1 MTTDAAST
9 SAPTTD
15 AATNSAY
22 RQIETHWRRLSQLSG
37 AISALHWDQSVMMP
51 PGGAAARAE
60 QIATLRVLRHEMMTE
75 TRLGALL
82 DEAAAEVSSGSR
94 ENAPDKVRWR
104 AANILEMRRRWV
116 HATAVPADL
125 VAAMSRAGSHCETIW
140 RDARANSDFESVR
153 PALADVLGLTKQIAE
168 AKSDVLGCSEYDA
181 LLDSYE
187 PGGRSE
193 NIDVIFDNY
202 AAFLPG
208 FLDDVLTRQNATSA
222 TTAPDGPF
230 PLEKQKAL
238 CRRMAE
244 TVGFDFNEGRLDES
258 LHPFSTGVPE
268 DSRITTRFEADDYT
282 FALMG
287 VLHETGHAMY
297 ERGRPAAWRHQP
309 VGDARG
315 MVLHE
320 SQSLIVEMQ
329 ACRSRAFHD
338 WAAPVHQDAFDGAG
352 DAWGADNLY
361 RRAIHVERGFI
372 RVDADEVTYP
382 AHVILRYRLERALLA
397 GDLILSELPG
407 AWNDG
412 MQALLN
418 VTPPDDRR
426 GCLQDIHWYDGAW
439 GYFPTYTLGA
449 MAAAQFFE
457 TAATQESDLIP
468 GLARGDFAP
477 LMTWLRKNVHAQA
490 SSMST
495 NAIINAA
502 TGRPLDDAAFK
513 RHLHTR
519 YLDR

>member
-1 MTTDAAST
+1 MTGDG
-9 SAPTTD
+9 
-15 AATNSAY
+15 ATNSAY
-22 RQIETHWRRLSQLSG
+22 RQLETHWRRMSQLSD
-37 AISALHWDQSVMMP
+37 AIRTLHWDQSVMMP
-51 PGGAAARAE
+51 SGGAVVRAE

-75 TRLGALL
+75 PHLGDLL
-82 DEAAAEVSSGSR
+82 DQGAAETSSASGGD
-94 ENAPDKVRWR
+94 EAVLNRWR
-104 AANILEMRRRWV
+104 AANVSEMRRRWV
-116 HATAVPADL
+116 HATAVPAGL
-125 VAAMSRAGSHCETIW
+125 VAAMSHAGSHCETIW
-140 RDARANSDFESVR
+140 RDARAKSDFESVR
-153 PALADVLGLTKQIAE
+153 PALQDVLHLTKQVAE
-168 AKSDVLGCSEYDA
+168 VKSEALGCNEYDA

-187 PGGRSE
+187 PGGRSAQ
-193 NIDVIFDNY
+193 IDVIFDNY
-202 AAFLPG
+202 AEFLPG
-208 FLDDVLTRQNATSA
+208 FLDDVLSRQDAAPATITPA
-222 TTAPDGPF
+222 GPF

-244 TVGFDFNEGRLDES
+244 TVGFDFDEGRLDES

-315 MVLHE
+315 MTLHE

-329 ACRSRAFHD
+329 ACRSRAFHQ
-338 WAAPVHQDAFDGAG
+338 WAAPVHQDAFDGKGRAW
-352 DAWGADNLY
+352 DAENLY
-361 RRAIHVERGFI
+361 HRAIHVERGFI

-382 AHVILRYRLERALLA
+382 AHVILRYRLERAMLA
-397 GDLILSELPG
+397 GDLTLADLPG

-449 MAAAQFFE
+449 IAAAQFFE
-457 TAATQESDLIP
+457 TAVAQAPDLIA
-468 GLARGDFAP
+468 GLERGDFAP
-477 LMTWLRKNVHAQA
+477 LMTWLGENVHSQA
-490 SSMST
+490 SSLST
-495 NAIINAA
+495 DEVIKAA
-502 TGRPLDDAAFK
+502 TGRSLDDAAFK
-513 RHLHTR
+513 RHLRAR
-519 YLDR
+519 YLGG